1 MYINRAPVYWSS
13 KRQPATKASTF
24 AAEFRALRAATELI
38 EAQRYKLR
46 MMGTPID
53 GPAEV
58 RCDNQSVVY
67 NASRPESV
75 LKKKSESISYH
86 YVRERCA
93 MGVLLVY
100 FIKSQDNLADILTK
114 VQSGPVRLG
123 LVKKILH

>member
-1 MYINRAPVYWSS
+1 MFVDSDLAGCELTRRSRTGILMYINRAPVYWSS

-75 LKKKSESISYH
+75 LKKKSESISYY

-93 MGVLLVY
+93 MGVLLP
-100 FIKSQDNLADILTK
+100 S
-114 VQSGPVRLG
+114 VR
-123 LVKKILH
+123 VAE